1 MSEPNTI
8 QAAFR
13 GVLGRFSLDASFGV
27 PATGVTA
34 LFGPSACGK
43 TTVLRC
49 IAGLQHLPE
58 GYFAIEGDV
67 WQDLTSFRRPHER
80 PVGYV
85 FQEAS
90 LFPHL
95 SVRRNLLYGAPR
107 RSLRSNDIAFDEVIE
122 LLGLARLFDRSPQN
136 LSGGER
142 QRVAIGRALL
152 SQPKLLL
159 MDEPLSALDRL
170 TKEEILPFL
179 EGLHEKLSLP
189 MIYIS
194 HDMTEVERFADHL
207 VLMEAGH
214 VIASGP
220 LSALQSD
227 PSLPLVK
234 TRDAAVSLDATIESY
249 DPSYGLM
256 TLAVSGGQFI
266 FPAPPANP
274 GESRRVRVV
283 AADVSLALEPPSSST
298 ILNTLPARITSRT
311 SVDGHELVLVLA
323 LGAGGKGAQILARV
337 TRLSWDQLGLA
348 EGQSVYAQVKSVALA
363 PGHRSRAQTLLSSS
377 AQKTGSVSENRLIVG

>member
-13 GVLGRFSLDASFGV
+13 GALGRFSLDASFDV

-58 GYFAIEGDV
+58 GYFAIDGDV
-67 WQDLTSFRRPHER
+67 WQDRTSFRRPHER

-107 RSLRSNDIAFDEVIE
+107 GVQVVGSNNIAFDEVIE
-122 LLGLARLFDRSPQN
+122 LLGLDTLFDRSTQN

-170 TKEEILPFL
+170 TKDEILPFL
-179 EGLHEKLSLP
+179 ERLHEKLSLP

-194 HDMTEVERFADHL
+194 HDMTEIERFADHL
-207 VLMEAGH
+207 VLMEAGR
-214 VIASGP
+214 VVASGP
-220 LSALQSD
+220 LIALQSD
-227 PSLPLVK
+227 PALPLVK
-234 TRDAAVSLDATIESY
+234 TRDAAVSLDATVQSY
-249 DPSYGLM
+249 DAGYGLI
-256 TLAVSGGQFI
+256 TLAVNGGQFI
-266 FPAPPANP
+266 LPAPPGNP
-274 GESRRVRVV
+274 GERRRVRVIG
-283 AADVSLALEPPSSST
+283 ADVSLALEPPSSST
-298 ILNTLPARITSRT
+298 ILNSLPARILSKTA
-311 SVDGHELVLVLA
+311 VDAHELVAVLA
-323 LGAGGKGAQILARV
+323 LGAGGKGARILARV
-337 TRLSWDQLGLA
+337 TRRSWDKLSLA
-348 EGQSVYAQVKSVALA
+348 EGQLVYAQVKSAALA
-363 PGHRSRAQTLLSSS
+363 PGHRSGAY
-377 AQKTGSVSENRLIVG
+377 

>member
-13 GVLGRFSLDASFGV
+13 GVLGRFSLDASFDV

-58 GYFAIEGDV
+58 GYFAIDGDV
-67 WQDLTSFRRPHER
+67 WQDRTSFRRPHER

-107 RSLRSNDIAFDEVIE
+107 GVQVVGSNNIAFDEVIE
-122 LLGLARLFDRSPQN
+122 LLGLDTLFDRSTQN

-170 TKEEILPFL
+170 TKDEILPFL
-179 EGLHEKLSLP
+179 ERLHEKLSLP

-194 HDMTEVERFADHL
+194 HDMTEIERFADHL
-207 VLMEAGH
+207 VLMEAGR
-214 VIASGP
+214 VVASGP
-220 LSALQSD
+220 LTALQSD
-227 PSLPLVK
+227 PALPLVK
-234 TRDAAVSLDATIESY
+234 TRDAAVSLDATVQSY
-249 DPSYGLM
+249 DAGYELI
-256 TLAVSGGQFI
+256 TLAVRGGQFI
-266 FPAPPANP
+266 FPAPPGNP
-274 GESRRVRVV
+274 GERRRVRVIG
-283 AADVSLALEPPSSST
+283 ADVSLALEPSSSST
-298 ILNTLPARITSRT
+298 ILNSLPARILSKTA
-311 SVDGHELVLVLA
+311 VDAHELVAVLA
-323 LGAGGKGAQILARV
+323 LGAGGKGARILARV
-337 TRLSWDQLGLA
+337 TQRSWDKLGLA
-348 EGQSVYAQVKSVALA
+348 EGQLVYAQVKSAALA
-363 PGHRSRAQTLLSSS
+363 PGHRSGAY
-377 AQKTGSVSENRLIVG
+377 